1 MCKLRSQNLQT
12 SKAKPANFEGS
23 TLKLRM
29 FFWFSQGQCDGDGDQ
44 CMVCVVLFDVTFV
57 FVSNINNIP
66 VDHICEKENV
76 EV

>member
-1 MCKLRSQNLQT
+1 
-12 SKAKPANFEGS
+12 
-23 TLKLRM
+23 M

-44 CMVCVVLFDVTFV
+44 CIVCVVLFDVTFV